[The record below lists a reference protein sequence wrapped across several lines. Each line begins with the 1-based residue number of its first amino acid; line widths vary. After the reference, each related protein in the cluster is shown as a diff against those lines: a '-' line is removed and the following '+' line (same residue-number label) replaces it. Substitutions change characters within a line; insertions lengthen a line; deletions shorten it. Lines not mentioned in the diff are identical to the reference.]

1 MVSRSQASDLTA
13 GRLAKDHQPEV
24 SPMFRQMRIAPWL
37 RYCAYALVL
46 VGALGCSRQPRVVVY
61 CAQDKEFAEQI
72 FADFQKQAGLLVAP
86 HYDTEKTKSVS
97 LYVELVNEAERP
109 RCDVFWNNEIISTI
123 RLQRKGILQPYASPA
138 AAPYPAWCRGP
149 DDTWHAFAWRTRV
162 LLVNT
167 KLVAESDRPKSL
179 LDLTDP
185 RWKGKAAM
193 AKPQYGMSA
202 TQAVCLFEV
211 LGKEKAR
218 AYYLGLRDNQIA
230 ILGGNKDVA
239 VKVGQGEFAVGM
251 TDTDDALAEVKAG
264 RPVVLIFPDS
274 DRPAGD
280 RMGTLCVP
288 NTVSLIKGAPDVEGG
303 RKLIDFLLS
312 PEVEKSLAESDSHQV
327 PLNPQ
332 VKAKLPA
339 AMEPALTA
347 KKMDVD
353 WNKAAD
359 LWDEV
364 QSFLSEQFARPQ

>member
-1 MVSRSQASDLTA
+1 
-13 GRLAKDHQPEV
+13 
-24 SPMFRQMRIAPWL
+24 
-37 RYCAYALVL
+37 LVL
-46 VGALGCSRQPRVVVY
+46 CGAIGCSRQPRVVVY
-61 CAQDKEFAEQI
+61 CAQDKEFAEHI
-72 FADFQKQAGLLVAP
+72 FADFQKQAGLPVAP
-86 HYDTEKTKSVS
+86 HYDTETTKSVS
-97 LYVELVNEAERP
+97 LYEELVREAERP

-123 RLQRKGILQPYASPA
+123 RLQRKGVLQPYASPSA
-138 AAPYPAWCRGP
+138 EPYPAWCRGP
-149 DDTWHAFAWRTRV
+149 DDTWHAFAARTRV

-167 KLVAESDRPKSL
+167 KLVVESDRPKSL

-230 ILGGNKDVA
+230 ILGGNKHVA
-239 VKVGQGEFAVGM
+239 EAVGAGQYAVGV

-264 RPVVLIFPDS
+264 HPVAIVIPDK

-280 RMGTLCVP
+280 RMGTLLVP
-288 NTVSLIKGAPDVEGG
+288 NTVALVKGAPEAAGG
-303 RKLIDFLLS
+303 RKLVDFLLS
-312 PEVEKSLAESDSHQV
+312 AEVEKALAESDSHQI
-327 PLNPQ
+327 PLNPK
-332 VKAKLPA
+332 VKAQLPA
-339 AMEPALTA
+339 ELEPVLTA

-364 QSFLSEQFARPQ
+364 QTFLTEQFARPQ